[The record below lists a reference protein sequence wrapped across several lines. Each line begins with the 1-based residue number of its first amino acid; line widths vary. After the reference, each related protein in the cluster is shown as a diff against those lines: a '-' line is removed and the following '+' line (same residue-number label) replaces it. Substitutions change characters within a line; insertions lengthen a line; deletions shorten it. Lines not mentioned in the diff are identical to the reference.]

1 MLNEGSQQAADGPL
15 VTFMIATRNR
25 VDELMQTLESCLNQT
40 WPHKEVLVVDDAST
54 DGTYEAVRSRFPGVD
69 IVRLERNCG
78 SVAARNDVLRRAR
91 GDYVIA
97 LDDDSRFTEPDAC
110 QRIVARF
117 EAEPDLGIL
126 AFQVVGPEFP
136 ERMTE
141 AGAWSGE
148 WHCSS
153 FGAGAAALRRE
164 ILTRTGLFAEY
175 FFHAYEEPDL
185 TLRAWDAGYRA
196 VQWNAIRVFHAN
208 SPLNRSLQRTHRR
221 HTRNEACSIWM
232 RYPWHLVIPATAV
245 RLARQF
251 RHAVRNGWAWK
262 EPRVWAET
270 LLRLPV
276 AIFVVGPRS
285 LGRGDNSRN

>member
-1 MLNEGSQQAADGPL
+1 
-15 VTFMIATRNR
+15 
-25 VDELMQTLESCLNQT
+25 
-40 WPHKEVLVVDDAST
+40 
-54 DGTYEAVRSRFPGVD
+54 
-69 IVRLERNCG
+69 
-78 SVAARNDVLRRAR
+78 
-91 GDYVIA
+91 
-97 LDDDSRFTEPDAC
+97 
-110 QRIVARF
+110 
-117 EAEPDLGIL
+117 
-126 AFQVVGPEFP
+126 
-136 ERMTE
+136 MTE

-276 AIFVVGPRS
+276 ALRHRRPVSTQAVKISLALNRIAVSDPEQVWKLGS
-285 LGRGDNSRN
+285 LGWREILAQAPRPYATPASETATATLRGWSPQGLHSVPGIVPAAEAAGANLEDAFRKNASSA